1 VSRGH
6 LFQDGQI
13 KRLVGNNPLEAQML
27 LLQSLQPLGLIH
39 AQPAVFFLPALVRVL
54 GDAELPTR
62 VKHR

>member
-6 LFQDGQI
+6 LFQDRQI
-13 KRLVGNNPLEAQML
+13 KRLIGEHPLEAQML
-27 LLQSLQPLGLIH
+27 LLQPLQPLGVIH
-39 AQPAVFFLPALVRVL
+39 TQPVVFLLPAVVRVL